1 MKKFFATLSL
11 VLAVAAVAW
20 AQTPEEIISQ
30 MENVMRQHEA
40 EGVVMTMDMKIP
52 ILGTFSTHVWTLGD
66 RTRAE
71 MEVVGEK
78 VVTISDGTTSW
89 TYNGKNN
96 EITIDAAKASPS
108 DGNPGMFKDVTEGY
122 DVSLKKE
129 TDKAW
134 YFSCKKSRTNTKKD
148 DPKTMEIVVEKGSYM
163 PLSLSARLSGVTMTM
178 RGISFGFNEDLLVF
192 DQDQYPGAT
201 VVDKR

>member
-52 ILGTFSTHVWTLGD
+52 ILGTFSTHVWTRGD

-71 MEVVGEK
+71 MEEERRLAFVAMTRAEK
-78 VVTISDGTTSW
+78 GLFLTMSDGRNLDGTPRYPSRFVLDIDPALVEYTHVPGDSLIEDARA
-89 TYNGKNN
+89 YIAAAEKYLPENLN
-96 EITIDAAKASPS
+96 ED
-108 DGNPGMFKDVTEGY
+108 
-122 DVSLKKE
+122 
-129 TDKAW
+129 
-134 YFSCKKSRTNTKKD
+134 
-148 DPKTMEIVVEKGSYM
+148 
-163 PLSLSARLSGVTMTM
+163 RLSPGTRVRHSILGDGEILECDADRAAYLIRFDGVDTP
-178 RGISFGFNEDLLVF
+178 RRISYKVKL
-192 DQDQYPGAT
+192 T
-201 VVDKR
+201 VL